1 MSAVNLFR
9 LPACLPCKL
18 QATTTQ
24 NSRGLHRK
32 ESKLSRVFFLAFPVF
47 CMCVFFW
54 KTHVLQCTYKNPTTT
69 THTARRVQTQP
80 PRKRACRCT
89 KGSTSTTIVQCPPA
103 VAPPVTAQFTKP
115 MPIMLHQNHQRNR
128 HRLWSAPD
136 AFASMGC
143 RSAGAVQHRANP
155 TSLLRCSSSIA
166 DCCNAF
172 AKFLHA

>member
-1 MSAVNLFR
+1 MS
-9 LPACLPCKL
+9 
-18 QATTTQ
+18 
-24 NSRGLHRK
+24 
-32 ESKLSRVFFLAFPVF
+32 FFLPFLFSV
-47 CMCVFFW
+47 CVCIFW
-54 KTHVLQCTYKNPTTT
+54 KTHVLQCTCKKSTTT

-80 PRKRACRCT
+80 PRKHACRWT
-89 KGSTSTTIVQCPPA
+89 KGSTSTTLVQCPPA
-103 VAPPVTAQFTKP
+103 VAPSMTAQFTKP
-115 MPIMLHQNHQRNR
+115 MPIMLHQNQQRNR

-143 RSAGAVQHRANP
+143 RSAGAVRANP

>member
-1 MSAVNLFR
+1 MS
-9 LPACLPCKL
+9 
-18 QATTTQ
+18 
-24 NSRGLHRK
+24 
-32 ESKLSRVFFLAFPVF
+32 FFLPFPVF
-47 CMCVFFW
+47 CMCVFFFG
-54 KTHVLQCTYKNPTTT
+54 KPMYCSAHVKI
-69 THTARRVQTQP
+69 P
-80 PRKRACRCT
+80 PQRHIRHVGCKPSHR
-89 KGSTSTTIVQCPPA
+89 GSAPA
-103 VAPPVTAQFTKP
+103 VGQRGRLQRPLFSARQQSHRPPVTAQFTKP

-143 RSAGAVQHRANP
+143 RSAGAVQYRANP